1 MPKGIQRSNREAKK
15 PKQAKKAAA
24 IPVSPGVTPIRPPIP
39 APAKKK

>member
-24 IPVSPGVTPIRPPIP
+24 IPVSSAVTPLRPAAP